1 MFRSGL
7 KRIGKKLLGRGE
19 PAAKP
24 APSPAAEP
32 APAWAPRAF
41 VKPES
46 KGAVEPAAA
55 AAAKPL
61 PEPVLKELPEVVAKT
76 APQAAPKAA
85 PAPKTG
91 PVALVVEK
99 VAAPVAAAAVA
110 PAPATPAPAAK
121 HVSSFANL
129 AAMAASGQLGE
140 ARHADQSG
148 TDLDAY
154 RERMR
159 VNGRE
164 DIKLA
169 GIGLNTAEDGTQF
182 VGPVNNESSRAKA
195 VGLVLSIDQHECISC
210 GTCVEQTEDVFFLG
224 EDDKSGD
231 EVKAEVLKQEG
242 PMDLIQDAIDACP
255 VTCIHWLDGEE
266 LTDIHSAGGLTA

>member
-19 PAAKP
+19 SAAK
-24 APSPAAEP
+24 ATPSPAAEP
-32 APAWAPRAF
+32 APAWAPKAF
-41 VKPES
+41 VKPAPQQSAEPTS
-46 KGAVEPAAA
+46 QPAPELIAKPKLKPKQDPVALAVPKTTEPV
-55 AAAKPL
+55 AAAKPAS
-61 PEPVLKELPEVVAKT
+61 PP
-76 APQAAPKAA
+76 AAP
-85 PAPKTG
+85 T
-91 PVALVVEK
+91 
-99 VAAPVAAAAVA
+99 
-110 PAPATPAPAAK
+110 PAAK
-121 HVSSFANL
+121 PVSSFANL

-164 DIKLA
+164 DIELS

-195 VGLVLSIDQHECISC
+195 VGLILSIDQHECISC
-210 GTCVEQTEDVFFLG
+210 GTCVEQTEDVFYLG
-224 EDDKSGD
+224 EDDKSGE

-266 LTDIHSAGGLTA
+266 LTDIHSAGGVSA

>member
-19 PAAKP
+19 PAVEP
-24 APSPAAEP
+24 APSPAAKP

-46 KGAVEPAAA
+46 KKDAEPAPEPVSAE
-55 AAAKPL
+55 AAKP
-61 PEPVLKELPEVVAKT
+61 VAK
-76 APQAAPKAA
+76 AAPKP
-85 PAPKTG
+85 PAVAKPA

-99 VAAPVAAAAVA
+99 VPEPAKAAEPA
-110 PAPATPAPAAK
+110 PAPAAPAPAAK
-121 HVSSFANL
+121 PSGKPVSSFANL

-164 DIKLA
+164 DVELA

-195 VGLVLSIDQHECISC
+195 EGLVLSIDQHECISC
-210 GTCVEQTEDVFFLG
+210 GTCVEQTEDVFYLG
-224 EDDKSGD
+224 EDDKSGE

-255 VTCIHWLDGEE
+255 VTCIEWMDQDE
-266 LTDIHSAGGLTA
+266 LGDVHSAGGIPA

>member
-19 PAAKP
+19 SAAKA

-32 APAWAPRAF
+32 APTWAPKAF
-41 VKPES
+41 VKPAS
-46 KGAVEPAAA
+46 QLGAEPT
-55 AAAKPL
+55 PQPV
-61 PEPVLKELPEVVAKT
+61 PELL
-76 APQAAPKAA
+76 PKAE
-85 PAPKTG
+85 PKPTQD
-91 PVALVVEK
+91 PVALVMPKTTEPV
-99 VAAPVAAAAVA
+99 VAAK
-110 PAPATPAPAAK
+110 PAPPPAAPAPAAK
-121 HVSSFANL
+121 PVSSFANL

-164 DIKLA
+164 DIELA

-266 LTDIHSAGGLTA
+266 LTDIHSAGGVSA

>member
-19 PAAKP
+19 PAAK
-24 APSPAAEP
+24 AVPSPAAEP
-32 APAWAPRAF
+32 APAWAPKAF
-41 VKPES
+41 VKPAPEL
-46 KGAVEPAAA
+46 GADPTPQPLPELIATAAPKTTPKPKPDRVALVMEKTTEPV
-55 AAAKPL
+55 AAAKP
-61 PEPVLKELPEVVAKT
+61 
-76 APQAAPKAA
+76 A
-85 PAPKTG
+85 PAPT
-91 PVALVVEK
+91 A
-99 VAAPVAAAAVA
+99 
-110 PAPATPAPAAK
+110 PAPAAK
-121 HVSSFANL
+121 PVSSFANL

-140 ARHADQSG
+140 ARHAVQSG

-164 DIKLA
+164 DRELA
-169 GIGLNTAEDGTQF
+169 GIGLNTTEDGTQF

-210 GTCVEQTEDVFFLG
+210 GTCVEQTEDVFYLG
-224 EDDKSGD
+224 EDDKSGE

-255 VTCIHWLDGEE
+255 VTCIHWLNGDE